1 MINNI
6 KIHKT
11 ASYDNLVEIEPTEV
25 NYFFGSN
32 GTGKT
37 SLGNVIA
44 DSDSFT
50 DCEIIWKTSPIET
63 LVYNKKFVEASFGQ
77 SEAIQG
83 IFTLGKDEKDSQ
95 KFIEESKVEIDSLK
109 KQIEG
114 LNNTIA
120 GQKETLRVKKTETVA
135 KSWKVKLKFESEFKP
150 AFIGFIGSGEAFF
163 KKCIKEKENT
173 STLLNEAEIKLKC
186 KKVFN
191 DDLKN
196 YPEISPFDYSEL
208 ASKEYSDILATKIIG
223 KKDVQ
228 IGKLIKH
235 LDNSDWVKDG
245 VDFLTKTETQC
256 PFCQQD
262 IDIQLR
268 SDIESFFD
276 ETYENNKLKLNEFV
290 KNYSD
295 YISTLIS
302 NAESIAQL
310 HIPILDFQE
319 LIDKTELLKEHFKN
333 NLNTLSS
340 KQKTPSVPISLS
352 SVEADIKI
360 ISDIINLYIKEIKAN
375 NDTVKNIGVEK
386 NALISEVWRFIVNEL
401 NIDLTSFSEV
411 KTSTDKAIEGIEKA
425 LKLKSDSKVELE
437 KQLKIKEAEVTS
449 VLPTVT
455 EINKILGLFGFT
467 NFKLDE
473 ATQTGYYKIVREDGT
488 DVLDTLSEGEYTFV
502 TFLYFYHLLKGSTSE
517 TGLTRDKVVV
527 IDDPISSLDSNILF
541 VVSNLIK
548 SIVEDVKEG
557 NIGIKQIFI
566 LTHNVYFFKEVTF
579 LGSRHHHSN
588 KATFWIV
595 RKLNNQTKIIKH
607 IENPI
612 QTTYELLWR
621 ELDDLENINP
631 ATIFNTLRRILE
643 YYFNIL
649 GGLDYEKA
657 ISEFEGEEQ
666 IIFKS
671 LVSWINDGSHF
682 INDDLVV
689 FVEPES
695 IEKYLKVFK
704 DIFTKLEHESHY
716 NMMSRTKMEVTTN
729 E

>member
-1 MINNI
+1 MINKI

-11 ASYDNLVEIEPTEV
+11 ASYENLVEIEPTEV

-44 DSDSFT
+44 DCESFS
-50 DCEIIWKTSPIET
+50 DCEISWNANPIDT
-63 LVYNKKFVEASFGQ
+63 LVYNKKFVDLSFGQ
-77 SEAIQG
+77 SQSIQG
-83 IFTLGKDEKDSQ
+83 IFTLGKDEKESQ
-95 KFIEESKVEIDSLK
+95 IFIEKSKLEIESLK
-109 KQIEG
+109 KQVEG
-114 LNNTIA
+114 LSNSIKE
-120 GQKETLRVKKTETVA
+120 QKEKLKIKKDETVA
-135 KSWKVKLKFESEFKP
+135 KSWKIKVKFESEFKP
-150 AFIGFIGSGEAFF
+150 AYSGFMGSGEAFF
-163 KKCIKEKENT
+163 NKCVSESEND
-173 STLLNEAEIKLKC
+173 STLLSEDDIKSKC

-191 DDLKN
+191 DDLKA
-196 YPEISPFDYSEL
+196 YDEIKPFEFIDL
-208 ASKEYSDILATKIIG
+208 TSKEESEILSTKIIG
-223 KKDVQ
+223 KEDVE
-228 IGKLIKH
+228 IGKLIKQ
-235 LDNSDWVKDG
+235 LDNSDWVKEG
-245 VDFLTKTETQC
+245 VEYLEETENKC

-262 IDIQLR
+262 IELKLR
-268 SDIESFFD
+268 NDIESFFD
-276 ETYENNKLKLNEFV
+276 ETYANNKQKLNTFIEE
-290 KNYSD
+290 YSE
-295 YISTLIS
+295 YVSGLITE
-302 NAESIAQL
+302 AESISQL
-310 HIPILDFQE
+310 EIPILDFKV
-319 LIDKTELLKEHFKN
+319 LITKIELLQEHFKN
-333 NLNTLSS
+333 NLSKLKS
-340 KQKTPSVPISLS
+340 KQKTPSVPITLMSLEPS
-352 SVEADIKI
+352 LKS
-360 ISDIINLYIKEIKAN
+360 ISELITGFIEEIKTN
-375 NDTVKNIGVEK
+375 NKTVKNIGIEK
-386 NALISEVWRFIVNEL
+386 TALKSEIWRFVVSEL
-401 NIDLTSFSEV
+401 DVDLNSYSETKV
-411 KTSTDKAIEGIEKA
+411 SVDKAIEGIEKSR
-425 LKLKSDSKVELE
+425 KEKSDKQISLE

-455 EINKILGLFGFT
+455 EINKILILFGFT

-473 ATQTGYYKIVREDGT
+473 ADTTGFYKIVREDGT
-488 DVLDTLSEGEYTFV
+488 DVEETLSEGEYTFV
-502 TFLYFYHLLKGSTSE
+502 TFLYFYHLLKGSTTE
-517 TGLTRDKVVV
+517 TGLANDKVVV

-548 SIVEDVKEG
+548 SVVEDVKDDKNG
-557 NIGIKQIFI
+557 LKQIFI
-566 LTHNVYFFKEVTF
+566 LTHNVYFYKEVTF

-595 RKLNNQTKIIKH
+595 RKLSNQTKIIKH

-621 ELDDLENINP
+621 ELDDLENINT